1 LTDRRIEGENMAEHH
16 APRSSDPGLSAEL
29 KQLAGQTTRLVKL
42 ELELARGE
50 LTGKVGSLGKGAGLL
65 IAAALFGFLSL
76 CVITAAAVLALA
88 TAVAGWL
95 AALIVFAG
103 YLVLA
108 ALAALI
114 GLGKLKRVTPL
125 VPERTI
131 ESLKGDLKWVETQ
144 LKSAGT

>member
-1 LTDRRIEGENMAEHH
+1 MAEQQT
-16 APRSSDPGLSAEL
+16 PRSSEPGLSAEL
-29 KQLAGQTTRLVKL
+29 KQLAGQATRLAKL

-50 LTGKVGSLGKGAGLL
+50 LTGKVASLGQGAVLLIVAGLL
-65 IAAALFGFLSL
+65 GFLSL

-88 TAVAGWL
+88 TALAGWL
-95 AALIVFAG
+95 AALIVFGG
-103 YLVLA
+103 YIVLA

-114 GLGKLKRVTPL
+114 GVAKFRRVTPL